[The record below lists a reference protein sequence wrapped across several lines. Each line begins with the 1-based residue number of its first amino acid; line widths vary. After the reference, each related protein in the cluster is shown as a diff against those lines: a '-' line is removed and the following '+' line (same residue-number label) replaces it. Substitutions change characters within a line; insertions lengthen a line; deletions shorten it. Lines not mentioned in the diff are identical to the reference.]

1 VKRLRWS
8 AVLVGLVLM
17 LSWAGAAQAQTTTDQ
32 TASGP
37 TEGQVV
43 TPPPDTPPA
52 QESQERMCSPA
63 EGLTTGVD
71 QIEITTDTAGAHPT
85 ASASFTVKEGCL
97 VRIVLESVDE
107 NKSEVVDSDP
117 PLPESGQIP
126 TSGPGDHTLT
136 VDLPSCSKFFV
147 ALDAVMPG
155 QEPPLGAQR
164 GAAVLDTRRPR
175 DEDVILG
182 QATGTTTNCPTL
194 AGAPP
199 SDQPTATTTETAD
212 ATETATADATETTTA
227 GATET
232 TTADELPFTGSKAMP
247 LLIAGLVLVTGG
259 GAMLFGA
266 RVRGRHTSR

>member
-32 TASGP
+32 TAGGP

-52 QESQERMCSPA
+52 QESQERVCSPA

-71 QIEITTDTAGAHPT
+71 QIEIKTDTAGAHPT

-155 QEPPLGAQR
+155 QEPPLRAQR

-182 QATGTTTNCPTL
+182 QATGTTKNCPTL

-199 SDQPTATTTETAD
+199 SDQPTTTTTETAD
-212 ATETATADATETTTA
+212 ATETAP
-227 GATET
+227 
-232 TTADELPFTGSKAMP
+232 ADELPFTGSKAMP